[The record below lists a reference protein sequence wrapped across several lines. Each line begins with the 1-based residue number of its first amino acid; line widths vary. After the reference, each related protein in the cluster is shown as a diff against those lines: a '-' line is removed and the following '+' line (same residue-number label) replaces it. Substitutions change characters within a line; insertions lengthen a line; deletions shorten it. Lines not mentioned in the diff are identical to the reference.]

1 MFVVLDCCRGYLER
15 RLIISKVNSNFIVV
29 YRWSK
34 KDNDRVFKD
43 ILERLHIPPHHV
55 RYSSRIGQITIDDLI
70 TFKFYSGDM
79 HHMAGIGNV
88 LFNSDS
94 SYVSLYLE
102 GRGCVEIKDIYHFV
116 DYFVE
121 ELKSPI

>member
-70 TFKFYSGDM
+70 TFKFYSGDLYN
-79 HHMAGIGNV
+79 AIGIGNMMYNADTWV
-88 LFNSDS
+88 ASEFFKS
-94 SYVSLYLE
+94 
-102 GRGCVEIKDIYHFV
+102 RGGVEINDIYQFV
-116 DYFVE
+116 DYLVE